1 MSLLDALM
9 AKKGQLRP
17 TDTTVRHVDGTQL
30 VERASGE
37 VQHLTRSSYGFVVDT
52 KPDQIPAEIL
62 KKELFLGSQDAV
74 DLEVLTRYNIR
85 AVLSLGIEC
94 PIELPKEI
102 LRKFIFCLDLP
113 ATDFSPILEESIG
126 FIRTCLATNCPVLVH
141 CNAGVSRSSSVVIG
155 YLIRECFM
163 SFEEA
168 LRAVKY
174 KRPAVQP
181 NAGFLRFLKTL

>member
-113 ATDFSPILEESIG
+113 ATDFSP
-126 FIRTCLATNCPVLVH
+126 F
-141 CNAGVSRSSSVVIG
+141 
-155 YLIRECFM
+155 
-163 SFEEA
+163 
-168 LRAVKY
+168 
-174 KRPAVQP
+174 
-181 NAGFLRFLKTL
+181 